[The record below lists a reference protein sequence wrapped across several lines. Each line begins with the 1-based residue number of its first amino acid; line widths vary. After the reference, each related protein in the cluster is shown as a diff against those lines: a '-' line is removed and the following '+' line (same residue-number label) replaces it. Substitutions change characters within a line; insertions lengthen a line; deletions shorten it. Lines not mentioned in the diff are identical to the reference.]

1 MLREEPIKAKW
12 HIVAVS
18 RARDYNQLLKPN
30 LSGMVVFS
38 SVIGYL
44 MAPNVRFEWNNMQI
58 WQEIITLFLGGML
71 VTGGANTINQILE
84 RESDMLMKRTRMRPM
99 PDGRMGKGEA
109 WIFAAVTGI
118 AGSLLLS
125 YYFNP
130 LAGIL
135 SFVSLLLYAFVY
147 TPMKKVH
154 PVAVF
159 IGAIPGALPP
169 LIGWAAA
176 TGNLGAGG
184 WALFALQF
192 FWQFPHFWAI
202 AWVAFDEYKNAG
214 ISMLPTKEKDT
225 RFTAIQCILYSF
237 VLIPM
242 ATLPHMIG
250 LVGTPGMWV
259 CILAGLMFLIASIL
273 FYLKN
278 DYKSARRVMF
288 ASFIYLPTILLALVI
303 DKI

>member
-1 MLREEPIKAKW
+1 MLQQESIGAKENTT
-12 HIVAVS
+12 VLA
-18 RARDYNQLLKPN
+18 RLRDYNQLLKPN

-44 MAPNVRFEWNNMQI
+44 MAPNIAFSWSDFGM
-58 WQEIITLFLGGML
+58 WQRIITLFVGGMM

-84 RESDMLMKRTRMRPM
+84 RDSDRLMKRTRNRPL
-99 PDGRMGKGEA
+99 PDGRMGDTEA
-109 WIFAAVTGI
+109 WIFASVTGI
-118 AGSLLLS
+118 LGALLLA

-130 LAGIL
+130 QAGLL
-135 SFVSLLLYAFVY
+135 SFMSLMLYAFAY

-169 LIGWAAA
+169 LIGWVAA
-176 TGNLGAGG
+176 TGKVDAGG
-184 WALFALQF
+184 FVLFALQF

-202 AWVAFDEYKNAG
+202 AWVAFDDYSNAG
-214 ISMLPTKEKDT
+214 IRMLPTRERESK
-225 RFTAIQCILYSF
+225 FTAIQCMLYSL

-242 ATLPHMIG
+242 AMVPQMLGMTG
-250 LVGTPGMWV
+250 GVGMWV
-259 CILAGLMFLIASIL
+259 CVAAGVMYFAASIN

-278 DYKSARRVMF
+278 DHMSARRVMF
-288 ASFIYLPTILLALVI
+288 ASFIYLPVVLLALII
-303 DKI
+303 DKG

>member
-1 MLREEPIKAKW
+1 MLRQEPIKAKW
-12 HIVAVS
+12 HMVALA

-44 MAPNVRFEWNNMQI
+44 MAPSVHFAWNDMLVWRQI
-58 WQEIITLFLGGML
+58 VTLFLGGML

-84 RESDMLMKRTRMRPM
+84 RESDGLMQRTRMRPM
-99 PDGRMGKGEA
+99 PDGRMTHIEA
-109 WIFAAVTGI
+109 WIFAALTGI
-118 AGSLLLS
+118 SGATLLA

-130 LAGIL
+130 LAGAL
-135 SFVSLLLYAFVY
+135 SFISLLLYAFAY

-154 PVAVF
+154 PIAVL
-159 IGAIPGALPP
+159 IGAVPGALPP
-169 LIGWAAA
+169 LIGWVAA
-176 TGNLGAGG
+176 TGSFSMGG
-184 WALFALQF
+184 WVLFTLQF

-202 AWVAFDEYKNAG
+202 AWVAFDDYNRAG
-214 ISMLPTKEKDT
+214 IRMLPTRERET
-225 RFTAIQCILYSF
+225 RFTGIQCMLYSL

-242 ATLPHMIG
+242 AMVPHVIG
-250 LVGTPGMWV
+250 LTGTIGMWV
-259 CILAGLMFLIASIL
+259 CVLCGMMYFAASIV

-278 DYKSARRVMF
+278 DHKSARRVMF

>member
-1 MLREEPIKAKW
+1 MLREEPMKAKW
-12 HIVAVS
+12 HIVAVG

-44 MAPNVRFEWNNMQI
+44 MAPNVHFVWNNMRL
-58 WQEIITLFLGGML
+58 WQEIIILFLGGML

-84 RESDMLMKRTRMRPM
+84 RESDMLMKRTRTRPM
-99 PDGRMGKGEA
+99 PDGRMGQGEA
-109 WIFAAVTGI
+109 WVFAALTGI
-118 AGSLLLS
+118 SGSLLLS
-125 YYFNP
+125 YFFNP
-130 LAGIL
+130 LAGLL
-135 SFVSLLLYAFVY
+135 SFFSLLLYAFVY

-154 PVAVF
+154 PVAVL

-176 TGNLGAGG
+176 TGSLSAGG
-184 WALFALQF
+184 WILFSLQF

-202 AWVAFDEYKNAG
+202 AWVAFDDYSRAG
-214 ISMLPTKEKDT
+214 IRMLPTREKET
-225 RFTAIQCILYSF
+225 RFTGIQCMLYSL

-242 ATLPHMIG
+242 ATVPHMMG
-250 LVGTPGMWV
+250 LTGNIGMWV
-259 CILAGLMFLIASIL
+259 CMLGGLMYFVASIA

-278 DYKSARRVMF
+278 DHKSARRVMF

-303 DKI
+303 DKM

>member
-1 MLREEPIKAKW
+1 MAALA
-12 HIVAVS
+12 

-44 MAPNVRFEWNNMQI
+44 MAPNIPFSWTDFGM
-58 WQEIITLFLGGML
+58 WQRVITLFAGGMM

-84 RESDMLMKRTRMRPM
+84 RESDKLMQRTKSRPL
-99 PDGRMGKGEA
+99 PEGRMGDVEA

-118 AGSLLLS
+118 LGALLLA

-130 LAGIL
+130 LAGAL
-135 SFVSLLLYAFVY
+135 SFFSLLLYAFAY

-154 PVAVF
+154 PVAVL

-169 LIGWAAA
+169 LIGWVAA
-176 TGNLGAGG
+176 TGQFSAGG
-184 WALFALQF
+184 WVLFAFQF

-202 AWVAFDEYKNAG
+202 AWVAFDDYDRAG
-214 ISMLPTKEKDT
+214 IRMLPTKERETK
-225 RFTAIQCILYSF
+225 FTAIQCMMYSA

-242 ATLPHMIG
+242 ALIPHILKLTG
-250 LVGTPGMWV
+250 NIGMWV
-259 CILAGLMFLIASIL
+259 CVAAGMMYFIASIF
-273 FYLKN
+273 FYLQN
-278 DYKSARRVMF
+278 DHKSARRVMF

-303 DKI
+303 DKM